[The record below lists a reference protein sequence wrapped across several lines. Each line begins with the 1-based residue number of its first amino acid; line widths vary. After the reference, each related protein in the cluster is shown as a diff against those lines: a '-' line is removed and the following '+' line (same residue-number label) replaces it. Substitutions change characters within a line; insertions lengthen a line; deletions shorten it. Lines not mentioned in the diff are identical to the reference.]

1 MADIFVDVLEDLGD
15 VRVVIDEDIGG
26 LAGDDVRRRDGDV
39 VDFSLPV
46 LEAFVDVAGDFY
58 PPLST
63 SWFIDESLTEERL
76 QIVSSLSTPSIAIS
90 SGIRSF
96 VWFPERDMI
105 RQDSVR

>member
-26 LAGDDVRRRDGDV
+26 LAGDDVRRGYGDV

-58 PPLST
+58 PPPFRHPDLST
-63 SWFIDESLTEERL
+63 K
-76 QIVSSLSTPSIAIS
+76 V
-90 SGIRSF
+90 
-96 VWFPERDMI
+96 
-105 RQDSVR
+105 

>member
-39 VDFSLPV
+39 VDF
-46 LEAFVDVAGDFY
+46 G
-58 PPLST
+58 
-63 SWFIDESLTEERL
+63 L